1 MQSELRMERF
11 KVICI
16 CWHSVESD
24 SINPEFLDGTNPT
37 VSLFREQ
44 MRFLIEHYSPI
55 SIRQFMELS
64 ENPSLLSLYKKPPI
78 LLTFDDGFKNVID
91 QALPV
96 LSEFGVPASF
106 FVIGQIIKDPDFVP
120 WYVEGTHMLRR
131 TPKTTVVY
139 QGTTLNPRSQEG
151 RAKLM
156 HLFYCSFG
164 ASHTYAECE
173 TKLFDLSE
181 LLAVKRPRA
190 CDLDSDLRL
199 VNADDLTKLGASSLL
214 SIGSHAMTHRF
225 LNNLSYTEQIFEL
238 EQSQLLLSKISPLY
252 FPALAYPGGA
262 FNGDTVAIAQGRYKC
277 AFALAAGSSYRNIYV
292 YPRVIIG
299 RNTASH
305 LAYAISP
312 LRLSY
317 LLPFKRLLRTSR
329 IWNSA

>member
-1 MQSELRMERF
+1 MRGF
-11 KVICI
+11 KIICI
-16 CWHSVESD
+16 CWHSVDSD
-24 SINPEFLDGTNPT
+24 STNPESLDGSNPT
-37 VSLFREQ
+37 LSQFREQ
-44 MRFLIEHYSPI
+44 IGFLTEYYSPI
-55 SIRQFMELS
+55 SIRQFVELS
-64 ENPSLLSLYKKPPI
+64 ENPSLLCAYKKPPI

-106 FVIGQIIKDPDFVP
+106 FVIGQIIKNPDFVP

-156 HLFYCSFG
+156 HLFYCAFQ
-164 ASHTYAECE
+164 ASHTHAESE
-173 TKLFDLSE
+173 ATLFQLSE
-181 LLAVKRPRA
+181 LLAVKRPGA
-190 CDLDSDLRL
+190 GDLDNDLRL

-225 LNNLSYTEQIFEL
+225 LNNLNYTEQVFEL
-238 EQSQLLLSKISPLY
+238 EQSQLLLSKISPSY

-262 FNGDTVAIAQGRYKC
+262 FNGDTVAIAKGKYKC
-277 AFALAAGSSYRNIYV
+277 AFALASGSSYRDIYV

-305 LAYAISP
+305 LAYAISS

-317 LLPFKRLLRTSR
+317 LLPVKRLLRTSR
-329 IWNSA
+329 IWHAD